1 MIFPTCVANTKALGD
16 DADKLTGLVICFIGV
31 GEIIGSFSSGALSKI
46 GNWLESKS
54 AGVKILENEISR

>member
-46 GNWLESKS
+46 GNWLETLKLR
-54 AGVKILENEISR
+54 AKPLV